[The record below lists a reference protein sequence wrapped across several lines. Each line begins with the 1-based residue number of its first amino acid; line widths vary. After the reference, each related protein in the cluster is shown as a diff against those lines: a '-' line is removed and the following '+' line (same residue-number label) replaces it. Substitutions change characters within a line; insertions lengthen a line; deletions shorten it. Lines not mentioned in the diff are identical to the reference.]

1 MTDKKYIL
9 FDLDGTI
16 SDSNEG
22 ITKGVQATLAHFGIN
37 IADRTELLRYIGP
50 PIRETLST
58 QFGLTTEQVDEAM
71 VIYGEY
77 YSDKGLYENV
87 LYDGVV
93 DTIREL
99 KRRGKVIALATSKA
113 QVFAERI
120 LEYFGIAD
128 CFTCICGGELTGY
141 GTKKSGV
148 IRRALAGCGVAD
160 LSQAVIVG
168 DRKYDIIGAKE
179 AGIASVG
186 VLYGFGDHA
195 ELRDAG
201 ADWIV
206 EDIAD
211 LLEMFV

>member
-1 MTDKKYIL
+1 MAYKYIL

-22 ITKGVQATLAHFGIN
+22 ITKGVQATLAHFGID
-37 IADRTELLRYIGP
+37 IVDRTELLRYIGP

-58 QFGLTTEQVDEAM
+58 QFGLTSEQVDEAM
-71 VIYGEY
+71 VIYGKY
-77 YSDKGLYENV
+77 YSEKGLYENV
-87 LYDGVV
+87 LYDGVC

-128 CFTCICGGELTGY
+128 CFAHICGGELSGY
-141 GTKKSGV
+141 STKKSDV
-148 IRRALAGCGVAD
+148 MRRALDNCGVAD
-160 LSQAVIVG
+160 LHDAIIIG

-179 AGIASVG
+179 TGIASIG
-186 VLYGFGDHA
+186 VLYGFGDYD

-211 LLEMFV
+211 VLEILV